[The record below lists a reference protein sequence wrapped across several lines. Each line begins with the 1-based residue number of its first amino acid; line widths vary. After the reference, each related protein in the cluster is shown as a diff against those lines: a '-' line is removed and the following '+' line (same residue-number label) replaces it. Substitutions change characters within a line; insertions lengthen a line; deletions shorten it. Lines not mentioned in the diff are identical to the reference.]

1 MGFLGV
7 GCERWSGTPGWGC
20 PVGWQG
26 GWNLRQILWLMFQ
39 VAEAGV
45 LAWGDLITLGRLDDL
60 ENQIIVLCLQELGWC
75 NSRGEISSTGMFILF
90 SMKYTV
96 VFIYPC
102 RPQTSPAC
110 WFTLPG
116 PLASPRGWWC
126 HRFLSNF
133 HSETLV
139 EWRFFFYAPLQDNIT
154 WTVRAAQETY
164 DWNWDSEEVEQLC
177 FNSRRK
183 RKWKWIGPI
192 QRKSFKY
199 QGLGN
204 DSFHPGC
211 DLPAS
216 QPCSC
221 AGSFKFQN
229 QNMEVYLFRWS
240 VFKTWFQGEALSF
253 DLCR

>member
-1 MGFLGV
+1 MVLKENNTNWDFRCGV
-7 GCERWSGTPGWGC
+7 WEMIWNTWLRLSSGMARWVEFETNFW
-20 PVGWQG
+20 
-26 GWNLRQILWLMFQ
+26 QILWLMFQ

-75 NSRGEISSTGMFILF
+75 NSRGEISSTGMFILYRQKIF
-90 SMKYTV
+90 SMKYKV

-116 PLASPRGWWC
+116 PLVSPREWWC

-139 EWRFFFYAPLQDNIT
+139 EWRFFHAPLQDNIT

-192 QRKSFKY
+192 STKKVFQ
-199 QGLGN
+199 
-204 DSFHPGC
+204 
-211 DLPAS
+211 AS
-216 QPCSC
+216 RPW
-221 AGSFKFQN
+221 K
-229 QNMEVYLFRWS
+229 
-240 VFKTWFQGEALSF
+240 WFFSPREWPTCLSAM
-253 DLCR
+253 